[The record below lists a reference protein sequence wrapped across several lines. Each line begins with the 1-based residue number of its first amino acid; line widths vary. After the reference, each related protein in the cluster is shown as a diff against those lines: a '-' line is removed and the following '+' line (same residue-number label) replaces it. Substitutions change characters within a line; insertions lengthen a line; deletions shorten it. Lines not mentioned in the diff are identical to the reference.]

1 MAGFKAGD
9 AFFICDNLSKEK
21 GHLHVALCA
30 PYGQPL
36 VVLVVICNT
45 KTIETDNTLILD
57 RDDHSFIKHPTA
69 VSFDYLKP
77 INVAPLVAL
86 EASGRIDLF
95 KRYEPVS
102 PELLKRMV
110 QGALTSDMTPKRMK
124 TLLMEQHG
132 ITDEE

>member
-9 AFFICDNLSKEK
+9 AFFIRDNLAKEK

-36 VVLVVICNT
+36 VILVVICNT

-95 KRYEPVS
+95 MRYEPVS
-102 PELLKRMV
+102 PDLLERMV

-124 TLLMEQHG
+124 TLLMEQLG
-132 ITDEE
+132 IVDDG